1 MELDLN
7 LFHLISHFGRFYFA
21 LLLIIRP
28 MYFGKRT
35 CLYSGVGLLVLL
47 GALLRLAC
55 DILPYLVMLAWGIP
69 ALFRTEGPARIGRD
83 PLLATAVTITA
94 PAFGLGVFED
104 SGVSQ
109 LQNPVDRVD

>member
-35 CLYSGVGLLVLL
+35 CLYRGSGCSFC
-47 GALLRLAC
+47 LARSC
-55 DILPYLVMLAWGIP
+55 AWLAISCRILSCWRGVFLPCLEQRV
-69 ALFRTEGPARIGRD
+69 
-83 PLLATAVTITA
+83 PL
-94 PAFGLGVFED
+94 GLGGT
-104 SGVSQ
+104 STCYGSYYYGSS
-109 LQNPVDRVD
+109 LWPWRL

>member
-1 MELDLN
+1 M
-7 LFHLISHFGRFYFA
+7 
-21 LLLIIRP
+21 
-28 MYFGKRT
+28 
-35 CLYSGVGLLVLL
+35 LL
-47 GALLRLAC
+47 GALLRLTR

-69 ALFRTEGPARIGRD
+69 ALFRTEGPARIERD